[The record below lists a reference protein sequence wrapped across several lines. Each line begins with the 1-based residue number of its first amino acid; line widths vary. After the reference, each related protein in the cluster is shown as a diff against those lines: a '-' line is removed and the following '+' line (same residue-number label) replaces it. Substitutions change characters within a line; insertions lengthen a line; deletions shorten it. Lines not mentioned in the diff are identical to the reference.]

1 MPRPEFLFAILLS
14 LAAARAARAT
24 PKPGT
29 RESWRPPTAAELADE
44 WRSHDKDR
52 YAVAR
57 GDFDGDGK
65 EDTARL
71 MISPDGKRAAIVVEL
86 SAKGTMV
93 IGLEDAA
100 PDILGVMGI
109 SVVRA
114 GTHKTAC
121 GKGYWKCEPGEPAV
135 LTLKSDGIEY
145 FKDGSANSVFY
156 LPSGGREFRRVWL
169 SD

>member
-1 MPRPEFLFAILLS
+1 VRPAFLVPALLS
-14 LAAARAARAT
+14 LAVAGTSRAEQ
-24 PKPGT
+24 KPGP
-29 RESWRPPTAAELADE
+29 RASWRAPTAEELADE

-57 GDFDGDGK
+57 GDLDGDGK
-65 EDTARL
+65 EDTARV

-86 SAKGTMV
+86 SAKGTKV
-93 IGLEDAA
+93 IALEDDA
-100 PDILGVMGI
+100 PDVLGVMGI
-109 SVVRA
+109 SVIRA

-121 GKGYWKCEPGEPAV
+121 GKGYWKCESGEPAV
-135 LTLKSDGIEY
+135 LTLKSDGIDY

-156 LPSGGREFRRVWL
+156 LPSGGGEFRRVWL